1 MVARGASANPLGGS
15 GPDGSSE
22 SPHIETRGLDPSTT
36 QSRSSLR
43 EGEGEPWAK
52 QLAST
57 KGNSGEGTQLPILLA
72 VGGIGVPAL
81 RGDLVASHSTM
92 LKTLYPGL
100 FEGQGAVLVV

>member
-1 MVARGASANPLGGS
+1 MSGCKRGLCQSPGGS
-15 GPDGSSE
+15 GPDGSSG

-43 EGEGEPWAK
+43 EGEPWAK

-81 RGDLVASHSTM
+81 RGDLMASHSTM